1 MMDTLTTMERELL
14 AVVRRMEVERK
25 AQDALSA
32 QKLESLTLQVND
44 LAGVCE
50 TLRKALDAG

>member
-32 QKLESLTLQVND
+32 QKLESLTQRVND